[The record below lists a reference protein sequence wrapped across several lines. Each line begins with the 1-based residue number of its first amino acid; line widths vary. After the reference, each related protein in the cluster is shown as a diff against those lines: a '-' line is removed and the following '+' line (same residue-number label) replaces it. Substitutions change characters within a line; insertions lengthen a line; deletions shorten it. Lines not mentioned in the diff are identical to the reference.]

1 MKITGINVT
10 PVTIPF
16 TRPELW
22 AWGKRVGV
30 TSAVIELETD
40 GGITGLGEAVVV
52 LGPTPQIVLE
62 ILRRMEELVVGE
74 DPGRVEYLTA
84 KILGQ
89 GAWHSFRNTAFT
101 CWAGIEMA
109 CWDAV
114 GKSIGRSVTAMLGG
128 PIRDHAPSMFYVYGD
143 ESVDEMVSYARE
155 GASRGFPTIYV
166 KVGIEEER
174 DVELVARVREAI
186 GPHPK
191 LRVDANEAWSP
202 GTAVRILG
210 RMKPYVLEYVEQPTL
225 MYDLDGLTHVR
236 RASGVAVAANQ
247 SSWGMFQ
254 ILELIKRQAC
264 DVIMTDPHQEGG
276 ILNFKKAAA
285 LAEAAGL
292 PIVNHA
298 FSPTTITMH
307 AQLAVIGSSPSFIL
321 AGQGHQDLLA
331 DDVVTTPLSYDGGR
345 MQVPTAPGL
354 GLELDRDKMESYHK
368 AFLEHG
374 FASAHAEQSPE
385 QMLNVPNQ

>member
-1 MKITGINVT
+1 MLITSIDVT

-22 AWGKRVGV
+22 AWGERRGV
-30 TSAVIELETD
+30 TSAVIELQTD
-40 GGITGLGEAVVV
+40 TGITGLGEAVVV
-52 LGPTPQIVLE
+52 LGPTPLIVVE
-62 ILRRMEELVVGE
+62 VIRRMEQLVVGE

-84 KILGQ
+84 KILGE

-109 CWDAV
+109 CWDVV
-114 GKSIGRSVTAMLGG
+114 GKVTGRSVTQMLGG
-128 PIRDHAPSMFYVYGD
+128 PVRSEAPAKFYVYCSAD
-143 ESVDEMVSYARE
+143 LNEMVEYAAD
-155 GASRGFPTIYV
+155 GARRGFGTIYV

-186 GPHPK
+186 GPRLK

-210 RMKPYVLEYVEQPTL
+210 RMKPYVIEYAEQPTL
-225 MYDLDGLTHVR
+225 MYDLDGLAHVR

-247 SSWGMFQ
+247 ASWGMFQ

-307 AQLAVIGSSPSFIL
+307 AQLSVIGSGPNFIL

-331 DDVVTTPLSYDGGR
+331 DDVVTAPLSYDQGR
-345 MQVPTAPGL
+345 MQVPTGPGL
-354 GLELDRDKMESYHK
+354 GVELDRDKLERYHQS
-368 AFLEHG
+368 FLEQG
-374 FASAHAEQSPE
+374 FASAHADQRPD
-385 QMLNVPNQ
+385 QMINVPNQ

>member
-1 MKITGINVT
+1 MRITRIDIT

-16 TRPELW
+16 SRVELW
-22 AWGKRVGV
+22 AWGERRGV
-30 TSAVIELETD
+30 SCAIIELHTD
-40 GGITGLGEAVVV
+40 TGITGLGEAVIV
-52 LGPTPQIVLE
+52 LGPTPEIVVA
-62 ILRRMEELVVGE
+62 ILRRMEQLVVGE
-74 DPGRVEYLTA
+74 DPGRVEFLTA
-84 KILGQ
+84 KILGE

-109 CWDAV
+109 CWDAI
-114 GKSIGRSVTAMLGG
+114 GKSTGRSVAQMLGG
-128 PIRDHAPSMFYVYGD
+128 PVRDEATAMFYVYGSHNL
-143 ESVDEMVSYARE
+143 EEMIEYAAE
-155 GASRGFPTIYV
+155 GTTRGFGTIYV

-174 DVELVARVREAI
+174 DVELVARVRDAI

-210 RMKPYVLEYVEQPTL
+210 RMKPYVIEYAEQPTL
-225 MYDLDGLTHVR
+225 MYDIDALAHVR

-247 SSWGMFQ
+247 ASWGMFQ

-276 ILNFKKAAA
+276 ILNFKKAAV

-307 AQLAVIGSSPSFIL
+307 AQLAVIGSSPNFIL

-331 DDVVTTPLSYDGGR
+331 DDVVTTPLSYEGGR
-345 MQVPTAPGL
+345 MRVPTGPGL
-354 GLELDRDKMESYHK
+354 GVELDREKLERYHN
-368 AFLEHG
+368 AFLEQG
-374 FASAHAEQSPE
+374 FASAHADQRPG